1 MADAPSPAA
10 ASMPPPASAWHT
22 HATALTTRLVAGYV
36 LVALIT
42 LSSGAAFLYHR
53 LYESFEEEDTEFLD
67 AHINTL
73 RAEMAKVPTNIPA
86 AKELIAKSH
95 TYRTMDALF
104 GQIRT
109 IGGKV
114 IVEAPGFNELVP
126 DDSAFPP
133 PIRKDE
139 ELTNAV
145 RYRTS
150 PSSPMLLLA
159 SAEVRRE
166 QTNVLLIYRVALDV
180 SHIDDWMREF
190 RNELIWV
197 VLAGTTLSGILAWLI
212 TRRGLRPLHQI
223 TAAMKRVGA
232 SGLDER
238 LGHNP
243 WPRELAD
250 TAGEFDLMLER
261 LREAFHRLTQFSADA
276 AHELR
281 TPLNGL
287 MISTSLML
295 AQDRDSEEY
304 RHALATNL
312 EEYERLK
319 RMVDSLLFIARADN
333 AEAVLKRSNVNMAT
347 LGAEVL
353 DFFSA
358 LAEERHVTLRVV
370 GQGTAYGDVTLLRL
384 ALSNLVSNA
393 LRHTPSGGSV
403 QVTIG
408 ESREFC
414 RIDVSDTGTGIPAEH
429 LPKLFDRFYRVD
441 AARTV
446 SQEDG
451 GTGLGLAL
459 VKTVVHLHGGTI
471 TVISNVGSGTTMTLT
486 FPSGGG
492 SQRQED
498 KPAVEN
504 AGEAGR
510 NLG

>member
-1 MADAPSPAA
+1 M
-10 ASMPPPASAWHT
+10 
-22 HATALTTRLVAGYV
+22 

-42 LSSGAAFLYHR
+42 LSAGAAFLYHR
-53 LYESFEEEDTEFLD
+53 LHQSFVEEDTEHLN
-67 AHINTL
+67 AHIQTL
-73 RAEMAKVPTNIPA
+73 RAELTKVPANIPVA
-86 AKELIAKSH
+86 REMVTNAH
-95 TYRTMDALF
+95 THRTLEAQF
-104 GQIRT
+104 GQLCTRD
-109 IGGKV
+109 GRV
-114 IVEAPGFNELVP
+114 VAQAPNFLEVVP
-126 DDSAFPP
+126 DENAFPP
-133 PIRKDE
+133 PISEDE
-139 ELTNAV
+139 ELKKVTY
-145 RYRTS
+145 YRKS
-150 PSSPMLLLA
+150 PSSPRFLLA
-159 SAEVRRE
+159 SAIVRRA
-166 QTNVLLIYRVALDV
+166 QAKGMLVYRVALNV
-180 SHIDDWMREF
+180 SHVDVWMREF

-197 VLAGTTLSGILAWLI
+197 VVAGTALSGALAWLI

-261 LREAFHRLTQFSADA
+261 LRDAFHRLTQFSADA

-295 AQDRDSEEY
+295 AKDRDSEEY
-304 RHALATNL
+304 RQALATNL

-333 AEAVLKRSNVNMAT
+333 AEAVLKRSNVDMAI

-358 LAEERHVTLRVV
+358 LAEERHVTLQVV
-370 GQGTAYGDVTLLRL
+370 GQGTAFGDVTLLRL

-403 QVTIG
+403 RVTIS

-414 RIDVSDTGTGIPAEH
+414 RIDVSDTGAGIPAEH

-446 SQEDG
+446 SHEDG
-451 GTGLGLAL
+451 GSGLGLAL
-459 VKTVVHLHGGTI
+459 VRTVAHLHGGTI
-471 TVISNVGSGTTMTLT
+471 TVVSNVGSGTTMTLT
-486 FPSGGG
+486 FPGGGG
-492 SQRQED
+492 SQRQDD
-498 KPAVEN
+498 KPASSDD
-504 AGEAGR
+504 AGEAAR
-510 NLG
+510 NQGSTTLSSK

>member
-1 MADAPSPAA
+1 M
-10 ASMPPPASAWHT
+10 
-22 HATALTTRLVAGYV
+22 AGYV

-42 LSSGAAFLYHR
+42 LSAGAAFLYHR
-53 LYESFEEEDTEFLD
+53 LYESFEEEDTEYLD
-67 AHINTL
+67 AHIKTL
-73 RAEMAKVPTNIPA
+73 RAELAKVPTNISA
-86 AKELIAKSH
+86 AKDLVANSH

-104 GQIRT
+104 GQVRAPS
-109 IGGKV
+109 GKT
-114 IVEAPGFNELVP
+114 IVEAPGFSELVP

-133 PIRKDE
+133 PIREDK
-139 ELTNAV
+139 ELTKAV
-145 RYRTS
+145 HYRMT
-150 PSSPMLLLA
+150 PSSPLLLLA

-166 QTNVLLIYRVALDV
+166 QSNALLVYHVALDV
-180 SHIDDWMREF
+180 SHVDVWMREF
-190 RNELIWV
+190 RNELIWM
-197 VLAGTTLSGILAWLI
+197 VLAGTALSGALAWLI

-261 LREAFHRLTQFSADA
+261 LRDAFHRLTQFSADA

-304 RHALATNL
+304 RQALATNL

-333 AEAVLKRSNVNMAT
+333 AEAVLKRSHVDMSP

-358 LAEERHVTLRVV
+358 LAEERHVSLQVA
-370 GQGTAYGDVTLLRL
+370 GEGTAYGDVTLLRL

-393 LRHTPSGGSV
+393 LRHTSSGGSV
-403 QVTIG
+403 RVTIS

-451 GTGLGLAL
+451 GSGLGLAL

-492 SQRQED
+492 SQRQAD
-498 KPAVEN
+498 KPAVEDASG
-504 AGEAGR
+504 AGKNEIV
-510 NLG
+510 NL

>member
-1 MADAPSPAA
+1 MPSP
-10 ASMPPPASAWHT
+10 SSAWLT

-36 LVALIT
+36 LVALLT
-42 LSSGAAFLYHR
+42 LSVGAAFLYHR
-53 LYESFEEEDTEFLD
+53 LYESFEEEDTEYLN
-67 AHINTL
+67 AHLQTL
-73 RAEMAKVPTNIPA
+73 RAELAKQPA
-86 AKELIAKSH
+86 KLDVARNLIVNQHSH
-95 TYRTMDALF
+95 RKMEAQY
-104 GQIRT
+104 GQISTR
-109 IGGKV
+109 GGKV
-114 IVEAPGFNELVP
+114 VLEAPGFSELVP
-126 DDSAFPP
+126 DVSLFPP
-133 PIRKDE
+133 PISEDE
-139 ELTNAV
+139 EFTQTTH
-145 RYRTS
+145 YRKS
-150 PSSPMLLLA
+150 PDSPLLMLA
-159 SAEVRRE
+159 SAKVRRE
-166 QTNVLLIYRVALDV
+166 QTNALLIYRVVLDI
-180 SHIDDWMREF
+180 SHVDAWMHDF

-197 VLAGTTLSGILAWLI
+197 VLAGTTLSGALAWLI

-261 LREAFHRLTQFSADA
+261 LRDAFHRLTQFSADA

-333 AEAVLKRSNVNMAT
+333 AEAVLKRANVDMAT

-358 LAEERHVTLRVV
+358 LAEEHHITLQVV
-370 GQGTAYGDVTLLRL
+370 GEGTAYGDVTLLRL

-393 LRHTPSGGSV
+393 LRHTPPGGSV
-403 QVTIG
+403 RVTIS

-471 TVISNVGSGTTMTLT
+471 TVISSVGSGTTMTLT

-492 SQRQED
+492 PPHED
-498 KPAVEN
+498 KKITTSDVRD
-504 AGEAGR
+504 AGR
-510 NLG
+510 D

>member
-1 MADAPSPAA
+1 MADAVT
-10 ASMPPPASAWHT
+10 PPSAWHT
-22 HATALTTRLVAGYV
+22 HAPALTTRLVAGYL

-42 LSSGAAFLYHR
+42 LSAGAAFLYHR
-53 LYESFEEEDTEFLD
+53 MYKSFEEEDREYLNS
-67 AHINTL
+67 HINTL
-73 RAEMAKVPTNIPA
+73 RAE
-86 AKELIAKSH
+86 LAKSPANLNAARNLIVNQH
-95 TYRTMDALF
+95 THRKIEAQY
-104 GQIRT
+104 GQISARQ
-109 IGGKV
+109 GKV
-114 IVEAPGFNELVP
+114 ILEAPGFSELVP
-126 DDSAFPP
+126 DDRLFPP
-133 PIRKDE
+133 PIAEDK
-139 ELTNAV
+139 ELTEV
-145 RYRTS
+145 TRYRKS
-150 PSSPMLLLA
+150 PDSPLYMLA
-159 SAEVRRE
+159 SAKVRRE
-166 QTNVLLIYRVALDV
+166 QTNALLTYRVALDV
-180 SHIDDWMREF
+180 SHVDAWMHEF
-190 RNELIWV
+190 RKELIWV
-197 VLAGTTLSGILAWLI
+197 VLAGTALSGLLAWLI
-212 TRRGLRPLHQI
+212 TRHGLRPLRQI

-261 LREAFHRLTQFSADA
+261 LRDAFHRLTQFSADA

-304 RHALATNL
+304 RQALATNL

-333 AEAVLKRSNVNMAT
+333 AEAVLKRTNVDMAT

-358 LAEERHVTLRVV
+358 LAEERHVSLQVV
-370 GQGTAYGDVTLLRL
+370 GEGTAYGDVTLLRL

-403 QVTIG
+403 CVTIS

-414 RIDVSDTGTGIPAEH
+414 RIDVSDSGTGIPAEH

-446 SQEDG
+446 SHEDG
-451 GTGLGLAL
+451 GSGLGLAL
-459 VKTVVHLHGGTI
+459 VKTVAHLHGGTI
-471 TVISNVGSGTTMTLT
+471 TVVSSVGSGTTMTLT

-492 SQRQED
+492 SQRQEV
-498 KPAVEN
+498 KPAAEDAN
-504 AGEAGR
+504 EAGR
-510 NLG
+510 D